1 MEVVLSSGKYFR
13 GTDFQKYFLLVRD
26 CMPIYEYVCKNCDH
40 AFEVLVSGAS
50 KPKCPKC
57 EGKKLEKQHSVFAAS
72 VKEGG
77 GRVPQMAPSPC
88 GTCND
93 PRGPRACAMRDKF

>member
-1 MEVVLSSGKYFR
+1 
-13 GTDFQKYFLLVRD
+13 
-26 CMPIYEYVCKNCDH
+26 MPIYEYVCKNCRH
-40 AFEVLVSGAS
+40 AFELLVSGSS

-57 EGKKLEKQHSVFAAS
+57 ESGKLEKQHSVFAAN

-77 GRVPQMAPSPC
+77 RGTPQMSPAPC

-93 PRGPRACAMRDKF
+93 PRGPGACMRDGF